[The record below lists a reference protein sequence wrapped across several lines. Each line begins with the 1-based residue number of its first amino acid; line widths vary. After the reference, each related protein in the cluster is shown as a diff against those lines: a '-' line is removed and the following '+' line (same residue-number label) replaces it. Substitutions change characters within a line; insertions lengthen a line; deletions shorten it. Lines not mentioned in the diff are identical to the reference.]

1 MLRLHLNGVHLNT
14 VHVSCYDERTMTT
27 NATPAAKSQRHSRG
41 DVVEAALAILDQY
54 GLPDLTMRR
63 LALTLNVQP
72 SALYWHFENKQT
84 LLAAVSDR
92 IVRGARSA
100 HDGETD
106 WASAVRFEAEALR
119 NALLSF
125 RDGAEVVL
133 SSQALGLGAG
143 EALARLTAAIGLGDF
158 GERVERAA
166 AAAFLHFLLGHV
178 SHEQQRIQADS
189 LGVVT
194 SSHGAKPS
202 DVDSEAS
209 RERDSFDFG
218 VSLLIA
224 GLAVQSEVAR

>member
-1 MLRLHLNGVHLNT
+1 
-14 VHVSCYDERTMTT
+14 MTT
-27 NATPAAKSQRHSRG
+27 NATPSARPQRHSRS
-41 DVVEAALAILDQY
+41 DVVDAALAILDEY

-92 IVRGARSA
+92 IVRGTRVV
-100 HDGETD
+100 HHGETD
-106 WASAVRFEAEALR
+106 WASAVRIEAEALR

-143 EALARLTAAIGLGDF
+143 EALARLTAAIHLGDF
-158 GERVERAA
+158 DERVERAA

-189 LGVVT
+189 LGVVI
-194 SSHGAKPS
+194 SSQGAKPS
-202 DVDSEAS
+202 DVDTEAR